1 MGCAVGSVKHGG
13 QITACGRGR
22 RIGRKRIGRA
32 NPFRMQV
39 YGQQRQEADTGHRMN
54 RRPTLGACARLAGG
68 SSVLET
74 GIRSP
79 AGRQRASSLPLPH
92 SAGYIGDALS
102 DRVVRLKHFTCE
114 EIASCI
120 HIAFVSHRAR

>member
-1 MGCAVGSVKHGG
+1 MVCAVGCVKREG

-39 YGQQRQEADTGHRMN
+39 YGQQRQEAYTGHRMN
-54 RRPTLGACARLAGG
+54 RRPTLGACARLARG

-74 GIRSP
+74 GIRGPAGPAAGVLASP
-79 AGRQRASSLPLPH
+79 AALGGLYRGRSVGSSGPAETLHL
-92 SAGYIGDALS
+92 
-102 DRVVRLKHFTCE
+102 
-114 EIASCI
+114 
-120 HIAFVSHRAR
+120 

>member
-1 MGCAVGSVKHGG
+1 MVCAVGCVERGG
-13 QITACGRGR
+13 QITACGRGQGIR
-22 RIGRKRIGRA
+22 RKRIGRA

-54 RRPTLGACARLAGG
+54 RRPTLGAYARLASG

-74 GIRSP
+74 GIRGP
-79 AGRQRASSLPLPH
+79 AGRRRASSLPLPR

-114 EIASCI
+114 EIESCI
-120 HIAFVSHRAR
+120 HIAFVYPRAR